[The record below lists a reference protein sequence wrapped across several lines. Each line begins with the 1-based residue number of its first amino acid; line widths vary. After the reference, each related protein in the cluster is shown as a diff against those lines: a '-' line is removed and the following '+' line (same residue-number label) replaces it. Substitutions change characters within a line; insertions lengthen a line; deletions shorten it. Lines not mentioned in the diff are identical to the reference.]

1 MVFLNL
7 RTLLGME
14 PELSSQ
20 RLLLDP
26 ALPAWLERIDVR
38 DLRIFDAPVSFRV
51 RRGADPSGGDRIA
64 GARGRVARGGAAS
77 LA

>member
-1 MVFLNL
+1 
-7 RTLLGME
+7 ME
-14 PELSSQ
+14 PDLGSQ

-51 RRGADPSGGDRIA
+51 RRGKSRSGGDRIA
-64 GARGRVARGGAAS
+64 GARGRVARAGAVP
-77 LA
+77 LP